1 MTRNP
6 LDLETESFIFP
17 ARYIENVIFLT
28 QDPDPI
34 QMWQWLQLPVPG
46 PGLNGQNKKDSRTK
60 ERDLQP
66 PRPRQFL
73 RLIQAAPRPRLATQ
87 FSALLSPDV
96 ILDLVSAILSDHLP
110 DIILDLSM
118 IWSPDVILDLIDYSK
133 VNHLSLDPLVFTI
146 FIHSKQKQVCVIES
160 VCQTVWTNV
169 VCFEWVKIICMSRS
183 RLEQLTFK

>member
-1 MTRNP
+1 MAAVT
-6 LDLETESFIFP
+6 S
-17 ARYIENVIFLT
+17 
-28 QDPDPI
+28 
-34 QMWQWLQLPVPG
+34 PG

-110 DIILDLSM
+110 DQSELMLF
-118 IWSPDVILDLIDYSK
+118 V
-133 VNHLSLDPLVFTI
+133 
-146 FIHSKQKQVCVIES
+146 
-160 VCQTVWTNV
+160 
-169 VCFEWVKIICMSRS
+169 
-183 RLEQLTFK
+183 LTG

>member
-1 MTRNP
+1 MAAVT
-6 LDLETESFIFP
+6 S
-17 ARYIENVIFLT
+17 
-28 QDPDPI
+28 
-34 QMWQWLQLPVPG
+34 PG

-110 DIILDLSM
+110 D
-118 IWSPDVILDLIDYSK
+118 VILVHDL
-133 VNHLSLDPLVFTI
+133 T
-146 FIHSKQKQVCVIES
+146 
-160 VCQTVWTNV
+160 T
-169 VCFEWVKIICMSRS
+169 
-183 RLEQLTFK
+183 